1 MRLILKV
8 HEASA
13 AKDIKKIILILAAVY
28 IFLEVILEGLRNLCA
43 VSSILCSLFCN
54 FCSLCKLLVF
64 RFSSSSLLSLCS
76 SLCELC
82 LGIFSIKVLGSL
94 IVLFKSLIIII
105 IVVVALCRPSA
116 IRCTNNSVYTLTE
129 DSCLC
134 RIAADELV
142 TYDLLAGNDRTFCS
156 DCDINIVELITLDD
170 TGSIRRCLLYMDN
183 RAVKLRNRNSK
194 KLLARLKR
202 YLRTLSCQRLPLFF
216 SSLR

>member
-1 MRLILKV
+1 MSGRIAKMRLILKV

-28 IFLEVILEGLRNLCA
+28 VFLEVILEGLRNLCA

-64 RFSSSSLLSLCS
+64 RFRSSSLLSLCS

-82 LGIFSIKVLGSL
+82 LCIFSVKVLGSL
-94 IVLFKSLIIII
+94 IVLLKSLIIII
-105 IVVVALCRPSA
+105 IVAIALCRP
-116 IRCTNNSVYTLTE
+116 CTVRSTNDSVYALAE

-134 RIAADELV
+134 RITADIFI
-142 TYDLLAGNDRTFCS
+142 TYDFLAGNDRTLCS

-170 TGSIRRCLLYMDN
+170 AGSIRRCLLYMDD
-183 RAVKLRNRNSK
+183 RAVKLRNRNTASFLPGGTEDQG
-194 KLLARLKR
+194 KLREAV
-202 YLRTLSCQRLPLFF
+202 T
-216 SSLR
+216 